1 MFIRNVIKKNK
12 YSSNVFEYQQLVE
25 SVRTEKGPRQTL
37 LLNLGKLPITKDN
50 WPRLAKRIESIITA
64 QQQLFSEEPII
75 ENLAS
80 HFAEKVI
87 QKNLQPYNSEDN
99 NYESVNINS
108 LNNYKIR
115 QIGAEYICYSF
126 FKQLELDQCLKACDF
141 NQRQLEIAALL
152 IIGRLVSPGSER
164 HTHYWAQ
171 KVSAL
176 DELMDTDFSSLSLNS
191 LYKVCD
197 NILENQELIEDHLRH
212 KECDLFNLT
221 ETIILYDLT
230 NTYFEGCARSN
241 PKAKFARSKEKRSD
255 CRLLTLGLVL
265 DGKGFPKKSKVFEGN
280 QSEPDTLLEMI
291 SALSQSYPPNTR
303 TRKVK
308 ATVVIDAGL
317 ATEEKLSELKKEY
330 HYIAVSR
337 KKIEPPPSDN
347 FILIK
352 EDTENKV
359 QAQQISCNGEIFL
372 YCKSKLKQKKEQ
384 SMQSRFRQHLE
395 DQLSHI
401 AQSIHKKGC
410 TRNYQKVVERIG
422 RLKEKYKRIAR
433 FYDITIEENDG
444 LAKKIS
450 WHYLQEQSDQRFSG
464 SYFLRTD
471 RTDLTEQ
478 EIWDIYTMLNDIEAA
493 FRAMKSDLFIRP
505 IFHQKEM
512 RSDAHIFITVV
523 SYHILHSI
531 RTLLKDVGIN
541 MCWSGIRERLSTHC
555 RVTTR
560 IKTQKEKIIYIRKC
574 SEPEDFHRTIY
585 DVLKLSRIPS
595 KPKKFTI

>member
-12 YSSNVFEYQQLVE
+12 YSPNVFEYQQLVE

-126 FKQLELDQCLKACDF
+126 FQQLELDQCLKACDF

-308 ATVVIDAGL
+308 PTVVIDAGL

-337 KKIEPPPSDN
+337 KKIAPPPSDN

-352 EDTENKV
+352 EDTANKV

-450 WHYLQEQSDQRFSG
+450 WHYLQEKSDQRFSG

-560 IKTQKEKIIYIRKC
+560 IKTQKEKTIYIRKC
-574 SEPEDFHRTIY
+574 SESEDFHRTIY

>member
-12 YSSNVFEYQQLVE
+12 YSPKVFEYQQLVE
-25 SVRTEKGPRQTL
+25 SVRTEKGSRQTL
-37 LLNLGKLPITKDN
+37 LLNLGQLPITKDN
-50 WPRLAKRIESIITA
+50 WARLAKRIESIIKA
-64 QQQLFSEEPII
+64 QEQLFSEEPII
-75 ENLAS
+75 ENLAA

-87 QKNLQPYNSEDN
+87 QNNLQPYNSEAN
-99 NYESVNINS
+99 KYESVNINS
-108 LNNYKIR
+108 LNNSKIR

-126 FKQLELDQCLKACDF
+126 FKKLELDQCLKACAF

-164 HTHYWAQ
+164 HTHHWAQ

-176 DELMDTDFSSLSLNS
+176 DELMATDFSSLSLNS
-191 LYKVCD
+191 LYKGCD
-197 NILENQELIEDHLRH
+197 KIVANQQIIEDHLRN
-212 KECDLFNLT
+212 KERDLFNLT

-241 PKAKFARSKEKRSD
+241 PKAKFGRSKEKRSD

-265 DGKGFPKKSKVFEGN
+265 DGNGFPKKSKVFEGN
-280 QSEPDTLLEMI
+280 QSEPTTLLAMI
-291 SALSQSYPPNTR
+291 AALSQSYPPSQSNS
-303 TRKVK
+303 KFK

-317 ATEEKLSELKKEY
+317 ATEENLNELKKEY

-337 KKIEPPPSDN
+337 KKIAPPPSDD

-352 EDTENKV
+352 EDNENKI
-359 QAQQISCNGEIFL
+359 QAQQITSNGEIFL

-395 DQLSHI
+395 HQLSHI

-410 TRNYQKVVERIG
+410 TKNYQKVVDRIG

-450 WHYLQEQSDQRFSG
+450 WHYLQEKSDQQFSG

-478 EIWDIYTMLNDIEAA
+478 EIWDIYMMLNDIEAA

-505 IFHQKEM
+505 IFHQKEH

-531 RTLLKDVGIN
+531 RTLLKQVGIN
-541 MCWSGIRERLSTHC
+541 MGWSGIRERLSTHC
-555 RVTTR
+555 RVTNR
-560 IKTQKEKIIYIRKC
+560 ITTQKEKTIYIRTC

-585 DVLKLSRIPS
+585 DGLKLSRIPC
-595 KPKKFTI
+595 KLTKFTI

>member
-12 YSSNVFEYQQLVE
+12 YSPKVFEYQQLVE
-25 SVRTEKGPRQTL
+25 SVRTEKGSRQTL

-50 WPRLAKRIESIITA
+50 WPKLAKRIESIIKA

-75 ENLAS
+75 EHLAS

-87 QKNLQPYNSEDN
+87 QNNLQPYNCEDN
-99 NYESVNINS
+99 KYESVNINS

-115 QIGAEYICYSF
+115 QIGAEYISYSYF
-126 FKQLELDQCLKACDF
+126 QQLELDHCLKACDF

-176 DELMDTDFSSLSLNS
+176 AELMDTDFSSLSLNS

-197 NILENQELIEDHLRH
+197 KILENQQIIEDHLRN

-280 QSEPDTLLEMI
+280 QSEPKTLLEMI
-291 SALSQSYPPNTR
+291 AALSQSYPPNQSNS
-303 TRKVK
+303 KFK

-317 ATEEKLSELKKEY
+317 ATEENLNQLKKEY

-337 KKIEPPPSDN
+337 KKIEPPQSDD

-352 EDTENKV
+352 EDKENKV
-359 QAQQISCNGEIFL
+359 EAQQISCNGEVFL
-372 YCKSKLKQKKEQ
+372 YCKSKLKQKKEK

-410 TRNYQKVVERIG
+410 TKNYQKVVDRIG

-433 FYDITIEENDG
+433 FYDIKIEENDG

-450 WHYLQEQSDQRFSG
+450 WQYLQEQSDQQFSG

-478 EIWDIYTMLNDIEAA
+478 EIWDIYTMLNDIEEA

-505 IFHQKEM
+505 IFHQKEN

-531 RTLLKDVGIN
+531 RTLLKHVGIN
-541 MCWSGIRERLSTHC
+541 MCWSAIRERLSTHC
-555 RVTTR
+555 RVTNR
-560 IKTQKEKIIYIRKC
+560 VKTKQGKTIYIRKC

-585 DVLKLSRIPS
+585 DVLKLSRIPC